1 MGAASIF
8 QAAILAMAIAGAS
21 AEGTAAL
28 TLGMEAYKEVV
39 SVSELLYES
48 RPAFRSP
55 EDIEEELAVRPAFLI
70 AFVLGRDCI
79 LNRPLRLDP
88 WAALKER
95 LAGAQWQR
103 ISHWERDDQVISIV
117 ISAPPAPWE
126 LLPLLTALKEH
137 SFIFAVD
144 DGSGF
149 FSPANTFAGD
159 NKGHKRAT

>member
-8 QAAILAMAIAGAS
+8 KAAMLAMAIAGAS

-28 TLGMEAYKEVV
+28 TLGIEAYKEVV
-39 SVSELLYES
+39 NVSQSLYET

-55 EDIEEELAVRPAFLI
+55 EEIEEDLAVRPAFLI
-70 AFVLGRDCI
+70 AFVLGRDCL
-79 LNRPLRLDP
+79 LNRPFRADP
-88 WAALKER
+88 WAALKAK

-103 ISHWERDDQVISIV
+103 VSHCEMDDQVISIM
-117 ISAPPAPWE
+117 ISTPPAPWE
-126 LLPLLTALKEH
+126 LLPLLSALREH

-149 FSPANTFAGD
+149 FSPANTFSGANRGV
-159 NKGHKRAT
+159 KRAA